1 MLIHKSINKAILTVA
16 CVLGLAAG
24 GASAAASPHEIKI
37 GTLYA
42 GSGPFAS
49 SSQPQY
55 AGLKYWVDEMN
66 AQGGVYVKAYR
77 KRIPVKLIAYD
88 DQSQTGLAGTL
99 YNQLL
104 TRDRVNLLVADFGSV
119 LTSVAVPLARIH
131 RTLLFDVTG
140 TSAKFFTP
148 GNPYIVLT
156 SLPTSGVWPTT
167 LAEDLIHNHP
177 GRVAVLYSTNDF
189 DESQAAT
196 LKRKLEAAGQKPVFY
211 RGAPSNTSSYGVLL
225 HAIAATRPD
234 SVIELGYPNNDIAFL
249 QDIKASGMH
258 FKRVFTIFPGQL
270 LSLMEKNVG
279 ADSLAWTYTYPTPP
293 LLRYNKV
300 NYGPG
305 IDAFSKAY
313 AKATG
318 HEVNFL
324 AVAGYNAGLVIQK
337 TLDEAGSLKQ
347 TELRHAIAGFSG
359 NLDTLDGHFRINE
372 MGAQIGETLPVGQ
385 LQPRDGK
392 IEVKVVYP
400 HDLATGKAV
409 YPAPNA

>member
-1 MLIHKSINKAILTVA
+1 MFIHTSIKKTILTAA
-16 CVLGLAAG
+16 CALGLAAG
-24 GASAAASPHEIKI
+24 TAAAAEAPHEIKI

-55 AGLKYWVDEMN
+55 AGLEYWVKEMN
-66 AQGGVYVKAYR
+66 AQGGVYVKAFH

-104 TRDRVNLLVADFGSV
+104 TRDHVNLLVADFGSV
-119 LTSVAVPLARIH
+119 LTSVAVPLARVH

-189 DESQAAT
+189 DQSQAET
-196 LKRKLEAAGQKPVFY
+196 LKQKLDAAGQKPVFF
-211 RGAPSNTSSYGVLL
+211 RGVPSNTSSYGALL
-225 HAIAATRPD
+225 HSIAATKPD
-234 SVIELGYPNNDIAFL
+234 TVVEFGYPNNDIAFL
-249 QDIKASGMH
+249 QDIKAGGMH
-258 FKRVFTIFPGQL
+258 FNRVFTVFPGQL

-279 ADSLAWTYTYPTPP
+279 VDGLAWTYTYPTPP
-293 LLRYNKV
+293 LLRYNQV

-313 AKATG
+313 GKATG

-324 AVAGYNAGLVIQK
+324 TVAGYNAGLVIQK
-337 TLDEAGSLKQ
+337 TLDEAQSLKQ
-347 TELRHAIAGFSG
+347 ADLRKAVTGFSG
-359 NLDTLDGHFRINE
+359 KLDTLDGHFKIND

-385 LQPRDGK
+385 LQPHGGK
-392 IEVKVVYP
+392 IEMKVVYP
-400 HDLATGKAV
+400 HAMATGKAV
-409 YPAPNA
+409 YPAPHG